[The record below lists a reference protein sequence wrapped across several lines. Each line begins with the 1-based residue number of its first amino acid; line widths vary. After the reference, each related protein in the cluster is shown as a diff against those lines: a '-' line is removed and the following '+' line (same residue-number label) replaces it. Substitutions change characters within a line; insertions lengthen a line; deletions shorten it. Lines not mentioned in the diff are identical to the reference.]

1 LYFAEALFRVA
12 DAPIEPTT
20 MEFGR
25 DGKSHTAGWA
35 FCIGRDDLTDRS
47 LTQLEVSMLEKSATE
62 YIDRFRSAH
71 PYLDQ
76 ANFFTLET
84 ACRNYKRGH
93 KGTRYQL
100 CYIDEQHTETMQMME
115 DWPEYKWLWQKYLE
129 ARQAVFPHSML
140 YENHRDDPVN
150 DSPKAYLGSW
160 TKALRD
166 YGRIPRVEAYFNN
179 QPQRWSEPFRGCDK
193 GVVKRKKARG

>member
-1 LYFAEALFRVA
+1 
-12 DAPIEPTT
+12 

-35 FCIGRDDLTDRS
+35 FCVGRDDLTDRK
-47 LTQLEVSMLEKSATE
+47 LTKSEVSMLEKSAAE
-62 YIDRFRSAH
+62 YIERFRSTH
-71 PYLDQ
+71 PDLDR

-84 ACRNYKRGH
+84 ACCNYKRGH

-140 YENHRDDPVN
+140 YENHRYDPVN
-150 DSPKAYLGSW
+150 DSPNAYLRTW

-179 QPQRWSEPFRGCDK
+179 QPQLWSEPFINISALK
-193 GVVKRKKARG
+193 SRKQ